1 MKKSEALHWLVNA
14 AQPVWAYPPMFVCV
28 FRCGCVCAGTR
39 SVRVYIYVCICACAA
54 VCARV
59 CVCVCVQTG
68 LINAAP
74 PSGAM

>member
-59 CVCVCVQTG
+59 CVCVQTG